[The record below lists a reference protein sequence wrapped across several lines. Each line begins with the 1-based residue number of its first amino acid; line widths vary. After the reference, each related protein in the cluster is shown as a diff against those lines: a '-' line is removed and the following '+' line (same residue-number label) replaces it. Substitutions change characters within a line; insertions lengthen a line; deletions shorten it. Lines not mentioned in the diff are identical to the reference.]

1 MAASARTRIKL
12 TKRTVD
18 ALTATDKDRVIF
30 DAELPGFGLKVTPSG
45 RKVFL
50 VQYRYPPGRA
60 GRIRR
65 YTIGAYGESLTPDQ
79 ARGIAVQVKGKLA
92 QGIDPVTQRELLH
105 AEAARAAHEKKR
117 QMAVRATPSR
127 V

>member
-1 MAASARTRIKL
+1 MSSPIPSRVKL
-12 TKRTVD
+12 TKRAVD
-18 ALTATDKDRVIF
+18 ALAPTDKDQVVF
-30 DAELPGFGLKVTPSG
+30 DAELAGFGLKITPSG

-65 YTIGAYGESLTPDQ
+65 YTIGAYCESLTPDQ
-79 ARGIAVQVKGKLA
+79 ARSIAVQVKGRLA

-105 AEAARAAHEKKR
+105 AEAARIAQEKKR
-117 QMAVRATPSR
+117 TTATT

>member
-1 MAASARTRIKL
+1 VITGVIMAPPAPVRIKL

-18 ALTATDKDRVIF
+18 GLAPAEKYRVIF
-30 DAELPGFGLKVTPSG
+30 DADLPGFGVKITPSG

-50 VQYRYPPGRA
+50 VQYRYPPGRS

-79 ARGIAVQVKGKLA
+79 ARSIAVQVRGKLH
-92 QGIDPVTQRELLH
+92 QGIDPVTQ
-105 AEAARAAHEKKR
+105 
-117 QMAVRATPSR
+117 
-127 V
+127 